1 MLLVGLVGMTMTL
14 RQAHARQQPGP
25 QEAPT
30 VSGTVASASPERL
43 TLVVDRE
50 PSASWPGAEKMV
62 VALTPGTQL
71 MWGAQQLAA
80 TELRSGDMVTVR
92 YVEAAGHKVA
102 ETIWALSARLREFAP
117 LQTMA
122 ASADEAYQLATRLT
136 EKSRFHEALPYLDQA
151 ILMRPHFLRAY
162 VRRGYTYAAL
172 AVLEAHQDLK
182 QAYRQRA
189 LADYTTAIDEGLK
202 SGFHASEWY
211 NNRGVLYMQLQD
223 NQHALEDFTAALHID
238 ATYVLALTNRAAVRR
253 SLGDWD
259 GALADLTQAL
269 TLQPNVGKWYCQR
282 GVTWLQQGDKRQAQQ
297 DFQRCFDLE
306 PTLRERYTKTI
317 EKVLN
322 PRQNM

>member
-1 MLLVGLVGMTMTL
+1 
-14 RQAHARQQPGP
+14 
-25 QEAPT
+25 
-30 VSGTVASASPERL
+30 
-43 TLVVDRE
+43 
-50 PSASWPGAEKMV
+50 
-62 VALTPGTQL
+62 
-71 MWGAQQLAA
+71 
-80 TELRSGDMVTVR
+80 
-92 YVEAAGHKVA
+92 
-102 ETIWALSARLREFAP
+102 
-117 LQTMA
+117 MA